1 MNVLVS
7 AKQQSLMKQTIQKM
21 PVSQSIPDFLA
32 DAIDHYVQHLKK
44 HRYQIR

>member
-1 MNVLVS
+1 MNFQVS